1 MPSSRDLLRVPQ
13 PHQFPGNRLL
23 AALPADSLARL
34 SPHLTEIT
42 LELGHSLFK
51 ADQPIRH
58 VCFPDSG
65 VCSVMTTLRNGTT
78 IEVSTVGNEGMIG
91 LALYFGETTELN
103 DAIVQVAGHGRILAA
118 ETFEQEMASRGIFHR
133 LIGLYAHTRM
143 IQVVQSVA
151 CNQLHTVEQRVCRWL
166 LMTHDR
172 VQGDTFKL
180 THELFGLML
189 GVRRSSVTSI
199 ASKLQRAGSI
209 EYRHGSITIKNRARL
224 ESASCEC
231 YQVSR
236 NYFELPFRKLA
247 VMHIS

>member
-1 MPSSRDLLRVPQ
+1 
-13 PHQFPGNRLL
+13 
-23 AALPADSLARL
+23 
-34 SPHLTEIT
+34 
-42 LELGHSLFK
+42 
-51 ADQPIRH
+51 
-58 VCFPDSG
+58 
-65 VCSVMTTLRNGTT
+65 
-78 IEVSTVGNEGMIG
+78 
-91 LALYFGETTELN
+91 
-103 DAIVQVAGHGRILAA
+103 
-118 ETFEQEMASRGIFHR
+118 
-133 LIGLYAHTRM
+133 
-143 IQVVQSVA
+143 
-151 CNQLHTVEQRVCRWL
+151 
-166 LMTHDR
+166 MTHDR